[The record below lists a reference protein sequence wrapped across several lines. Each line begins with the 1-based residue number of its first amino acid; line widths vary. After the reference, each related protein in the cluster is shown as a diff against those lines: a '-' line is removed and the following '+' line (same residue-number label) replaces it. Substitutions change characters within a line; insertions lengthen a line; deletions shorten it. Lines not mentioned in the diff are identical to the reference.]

1 MNLIKNFN
9 FNKNYNKKFFFYNM
23 NINYN
28 MTNKNK
34 NRQLKEATRFACDM
48 LKESKII
55 IIILSVI
62 SLITLL
68 TGIIVAI
75 KTRNSFSSLNGYGVV
90 DVRTGGLTTSFFT
103 RLFSML
109 FIALILFGCS
119 FSIYIFP
126 IGVIFL
132 SYRAYLLGL
141 NVCLLIIKYGFSG
154 VVISVIVAFPC
165 QLLALMVLGVF
176 FILMTK
182 TIKDYKCFGGC
193 RVPKQRAKLI
203 VSTAICLSLI
213 CIFESVFLVLFS
225 AKFILII

>member
-1 MNLIKNFN
+1 MTYK
-9 FNKNYNKKFFFYNM
+9 NKK
-23 NINYN
+23 
-28 MTNKNK
+28 
-34 NRQLKEATRFACDM
+34 RQFKDATRFACDM
-48 LKESKII
+48 LKESKFLVI
-55 IIILSVI
+55 VI
-62 SLITLL
+62 SIISIIALL

-75 KTRNSFSSLNGYGVV
+75 KTRSSFSHLDGYGVV

-109 FIALILFGCS
+109 FIALILLGCS

-126 IGVIFL
+126 IGILFL

-141 NVCLLIIKYGFSG
+141 NVCLLIIRYGFSG

-165 QLLALMVLGVF
+165 QLLALIILGTF

-193 RVPKQRAKLI
+193 RVPQQRAKLI
-203 VSTAICLSLI
+203 VFTFLSLMII
-213 CIFESVFLVLFS
+213 CIVESVFLVLFS